1 MDMQTEKH
9 VIDGVT
15 YTFRQANFMAA
26 RTAAMSLLVILKG
39 GIKSADGKP
48 EVDIGAMLE
57 NLGSPQIQSVE
68 QFILESLEVKTQ
80 AGQIVLLKN
89 MAMANEHFNKH
100 RSHYYMLM
108 FKGVQFHF
116 MDFLPAWAVSKANTK
131 LQEVKAQLDAT
142 DQPMSIG

>member
-1 MDMQTEKH
+1 MDMQTEQH
-9 VIDGVT
+9 VIDDVT

-26 RTAAMSLLVILKG
+26 RTAAMSLLGILKG

-57 NLGSPQIQSVE
+57 NLGSTQIQSVE

-80 AGQIVLLKN
+80 AGQIILLKN
-89 MAMANEHFNKH
+89 MAATNEHFNKY

-131 LQEVKAQLDAT
+131 LQEVKAQLDTT

>member
-1 MDMQTEKH
+1 MNMQTEQH

-26 RTAAMSLLVILKG
+26 RTAAMSLLGILKG
-39 GIKSADGKP
+39 GVKSTGAKP

-68 QFILESLEVKTQ
+68 QFILGTLEVKNEN
-80 AGQIVLLKN
+80 GQIVLLKN
-89 MAMANEHFNKH
+89 VDASNEHFNKH
-100 RSHYYMLM
+100 RSHYSALM